1 MTAPSSCDITY
12 VPADCGST
20 IFGKSK
26 APDAFKSI
34 DILSRLQNAGVSA
47 IREIDALTE
56 PATWSITTFEPGR
69 VRNEELNVEV
79 NHKVFNALQQHLST
93 AEAHEELPFQLV
105 LGGECCMLPGIVS
118 QLAIRRNGIGQRLGL
133 IYIDADADTDLNSPS
148 DPGSTGNMAAQ
159 TMSLLVGTPGG
170 LPSMDFFHES
180 AERTLCDASNTVL
193 FGTNM
198 SCATNKSEHYAYL
211 FENQYRVIPSSSV
224 AKNPELQAD
233 AALKYLD
240 QQGIDAILIHLDV
253 DSIDPGEFPLANLP
267 NYTGVK
273 FDVMMRALAV
283 FLSSEK
289 TVGLCVAEVNPD
301 HDPGL
306 KMTTM
311 LADAIAGML
320 GKRDQ

>member
-34 DILSRLQNAGVSA
+34 DIVSRLRNAGVSA
-47 IREIDALTE
+47 IREINALTE
-56 PATWSITTFEPGR
+56 PANWSITTFEPGK

-93 AEAHEELPFQLV
+93 AKSNEELPFQLV

-118 QLAIRRNGIGQRLGL
+118 QLTVQSKGIGQQLGL
-133 IYIDADADTDLNSPS
+133 IYIDADTDLNSPS

-159 TMSLLVGTPGG
+159 TMSLLVGAPGG

-198 SCATNKSEHYAYL
+198 SCATNKTEHYAYL
-211 FENQYRVIPSSSV
+211 FENQYRVIPSTSV
-224 AKNPELQAD
+224 AKDPELQAH

-240 QQGIDAILIHLDV
+240 QQSIDSILVHLDV
-253 DSIDPGEFPLANLP
+253 DAIDPGEFPLANLP
-267 NYTGVK
+267 NHTGVR
-273 FDVMMRALAV
+273 FDVMMRALGV
-283 FLSSEK
+283 FMASNK
-289 TVGLCVAEVNPD
+289 TVALCVAEVNPD

-311 LADAIAGML
+311 LADAIAEML
-320 GKRDQ
+320 GKRNQ

>member
-34 DILSRLQNAGVSA
+34 NIVSRLQNAGVSA
-47 IREIDALTE
+47 VREINALTE
-56 PATWSITTFEPGR
+56 PATWSITTFEPGK

-79 NHKVFNALQQHLST
+79 NNKVYQALGQNFIT
-93 AEAHEELPFQLV
+93 AKSYARPPFQLI

-118 QLAIRRNGIGQRLGL
+118 RLTAAGSHRGQRLGL
-133 IYIDADADTDLNSPS
+133 IYIDADTDLNSPS
-148 DPGSTGNMAAQ
+148 DTSSTGNMAAQ
-159 TMSLLVGTPGG
+159 TMSLLVGAPGG
-170 LPSMDFFHES
+170 LPSMDFFHKS
-180 AERTLCDASNTVL
+180 AQRTLCDASNTVL

-198 SCATNKSEHYAYL
+198 SCATNKPEHYAYL
-211 FENQYRVIPSSSV
+211 FENHYRVVPSSSV
-224 AKNPELQAD
+224 AKDPERQAH

-240 QQGIDAILIHLDV
+240 DQGIDAILVHLDV
-253 DSIDPGEFPLANLP
+253 DAIDPGEFPLANLP
-267 NYTGVK
+267 NHTGVK
-273 FDVMMRALAV
+273 FEIMMRALAV
-283 FLSSEK
+283 FMASEK

-320 GKRDQ
+320 GKRDR